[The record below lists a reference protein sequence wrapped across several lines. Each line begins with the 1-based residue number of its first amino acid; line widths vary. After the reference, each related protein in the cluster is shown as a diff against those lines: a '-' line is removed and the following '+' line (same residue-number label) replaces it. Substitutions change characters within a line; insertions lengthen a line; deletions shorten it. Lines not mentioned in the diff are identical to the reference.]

1 MLAKRGE
8 NELIFIP
15 AMELSSG
22 MRLAKEVVVFYRD
35 PLVLLRSGEILTD
48 RYIQRINQFGV
59 NGVYIEDGIHR
70 DVVPPPAAIDM
81 RTKAEAS
88 FRVQALFNNINA
100 QSGGT
105 TTHKIQELDRVMKKL
120 TDALLNNTS
129 VLVDIA
135 DLKAYDDCTYRH
147 SLSVA
152 VLSVAVGLE
161 YGLPRKDLHRLA
173 LCAALHDIGKVDIP
187 ISIINKPGRL
197 TDEEYDFVKTHP
209 QKGKEYLENERFQDN
224 EIIMGVG
231 CHHERMDGTGYPYG
245 IAGKEIPLFGRI
257 IAVADIYDALT
268 SMRPYRKPMQP
279 AEAAEYL
286 MGNCDSAL
294 DIEAVQAFLKR
305 VEMYPIGSCV
315 KLNNGEPA
323 IVVRNNN
330 VLRPV
335 VRLMNPP
342 YTELDLFED
351 SSLYNTVIQ
360 FCCKSKEALEK
371 HSQEEIL
378 NSKAE
383 IERYEQE
390 RRAARE
396 THSAQ

>member
-1 MLAKRGE
+1 
-8 NELIFIP
+8 
-15 AMELSSG
+15 

-35 PLVLLRSGEILTD
+35 PLVLLKSGEILTD

-70 DVVPPPAAIDM
+70 DVVPPVAAIDV

-88 FRVQALFNNINA
+88 FRVQALFNSINRHSSNDA
-100 QSGGT
+100 G
-105 TTHKIQELDRVMKKL
+105 HKIQELDRVMKKL
-120 TDALLNNTS
+120 TDALLYNTS

-152 VLSVAVGLE
+152 ILSVAVGLE
-161 YGLPRKDLHRLA
+161 YGLKRENLHRLA
-173 LCAALHDIGKVDIP
+173 LCAALHDIGKVNIP

-197 TDEEYDFVKTHP
+197 TDKEYDFVKTHP
-209 QKGKEYLENERFQDN
+209 QKGKEYLEHERFQDN

-231 CHHERMDGTGYPYG
+231 CHHERLDGTGYPYG
-245 IAGKEIPLFGRI
+245 MTGKEIPLFARI
-257 IAVADIYDALT
+257 IAVADVYDALT
-268 SMRPYRKPMQP
+268 SVRPYRKPMQP

-323 IVVRNNN
+323 IVIKNNN

-335 VRLMNPP
+335 VRLLNPP

-360 FCCKSKEALEK
+360 FCCKTEDGLRS
-371 HSQEEIL
+371 HSEEEIL
-378 NSKAE
+378 KDKAE
-383 IERYEQE
+383 IERYEME
-390 RRAARE
+390 RRVSR
-396 THSAQ
+396 TVSAGEEN